1 MATDKD
7 LARKHVVVLGMN
19 HQSSAIDFRDRALF
33 SGSRLENGL
42 AALAEREIVDESL
55 ILSTCNRVEI
65 YAVTSRPKCAHEEI
79 LSFWADFSEIDRQSL
94 RDQTYYYHCGEAVR
108 HLYRVV
114 SSLDSMVI
122 GETQI
127 LGQVKGAF
135 ALARDLGNTGT
146 MLNRL
151 FLMAIETGK
160 RVQTDTA
167 ISEGLVS
174 ISSVAVE
181 LAQKILGRLKK
192 RSVLVLGAGEMS
204 KLTAK
209 HLTSAGV
216 SRLYFA
222 NRTREK
228 AVELAAAFQ
237 GTPLLLRER
246 DTVFPICDM
255 VVSSTGSPHYII
267 TIDEVRRVMAR
278 RSNRP
283 LFLIDIAAPR
293 DIDPKVGTLPN
304 VFLYGIDD
312 LSAVVRE
319 NTAMRKQE
327 VTIAEKIIEQ
337 EFDKYV
343 EWYRSLRVLPTLISL
358 RKRFENDC
366 ERELKRYN
374 SEIGTLTPEA
384 QDMVKRFATSL
395 TKRFLR
401 APSKSLRDV
410 AARNEGVDLA
420 DAVANLFELDID
432 NEE

>member
-1 MATDKD
+1 MATDKS

-19 HQSSAIDFRDRALF
+19 HQSSAGDLRDRALF

-42 AALAEREIVDESL
+42 AALAEKGIVDESL

-65 YAVTSRPKCAHEEI
+65 YAVTGRPKHTREE
-79 LSFWADFSEIDRQSL
+79 LLTWWSEFTEVDRESL
-94 RDQTYYYHCGEAVR
+94 RSHTYFYHCGEAVR

-135 ALARDLGNTGT
+135 TMARDIGNTGT

-151 FLMAIETGK
+151 FFMAIETGK
-160 RVQTDTA
+160 RVQSETA

-192 RSVLVLGAGEMS
+192 RSVLILGAGEMS

-216 SRLYFA
+216 TRLYFA
-222 NRTREK
+222 NRTRER
-228 AVELAAAFQ
+228 AVELAASFQ

-255 VVSSTGSPHYII
+255 VVSSTGSPHHII
-267 TIDEVRRVMAR
+267 TLDEIRGIMAR

-293 DIDPKVGTLPN
+293 DIDPRVGNLPN

-327 VTIAEKIIEQ
+327 VTVAEEIIEQ
-337 EFDKYV
+337 EFAKYE

-358 RKRFENDC
+358 RKRFEEDC

-384 QDMVKRFATSL
+384 QDIVRRFAVSL

-401 APSKSLRDV
+401 SPSRSLRDV

-420 DAVANLFELDID
+420 DAVSDLFELDID